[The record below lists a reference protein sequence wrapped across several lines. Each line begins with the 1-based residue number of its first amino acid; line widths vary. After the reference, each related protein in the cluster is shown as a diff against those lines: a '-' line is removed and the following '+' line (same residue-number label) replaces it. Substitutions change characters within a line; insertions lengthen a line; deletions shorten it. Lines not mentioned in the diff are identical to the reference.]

1 MDSSLEDFVEGDSS
15 EESESKK
22 TTTKGFSE
30 GSEVRKIIKR
40 CHDILYK
47 DEGLDP
53 ARAYDELTTLL
64 IVKVFSEKE
73 DTNSQFTAES
83 SPDETT
89 NKIRMLLQG
98 ALEDGICSELLLV
111 NGNNGEDP
119 ESVFQLDD
127 ETIHKLVSILQD
139 YSFSGTYTGD
149 SSPDIKGEMFQEM
162 VGETFRAELGAYFTP
177 REVVDFMVDFLEVK
191 PDSRTLDPSCGSGGF
206 FVGALNHLSERL
218 SAQKDGDINSHVEN
232 FVEENIWGVDINHR
246 MVRTSRFNLFTY
258 SNSTGNIHLQDG
270 LQATGP
276 DFDDGSFDRIFSN
289 PPFAGQEDRESVLNE
304 FEIGRKES
312 GETRSVS
319 KELPFIEKIV
329 RLLDEGGKAGIVL
342 PESVFNNQSQQFK
355 DIRKYLYR
363 NVRIEALIGLPREA
377 FHHTDTGVQGA
388 LLFVEKTEPP
398 EDYEVYIDWAEN
410 VGYNTLGH
418 KIGRND
424 LPDIVER
431 YKDSTPSK
439 EHYFELSELRENG
452 RIDPFYYHPERTRLQ
467 RKAKSSSDQLIPLS
481 DIVEEKGETIS
492 NRVKT
497 QKGNHF
503 AYIEVRNCSKEG
515 EITGWRD
522 VTAGVD
528 SVPSRLTYWMKPGTI
543 LLSNHRDSIKS
554 GRNPILVPEA
564 FNGEIDSEGN
574 LYLFG
579 DEVPHA
585 QVTVWDSESETWK
598 NPSEVDDTG
607 EFPLEVQ
614 YDIEANSVVI
624 PDSELEIRLEGS
636 FVGFVTTNRLMQLH
650 PRDSFGSIDSPVT
663 QYADQLLQT
672 EFVREQLIRETTGA
686 ASPELKSKNL
696 EDITV
701 PVPEDGDVAGFMEE
715 ILQMEE
721 KIDHHKQ
728 EIKNLNS
735 EIRGKFDN
743 LIPES

>member
-1 MDSSLEDFVEGDSS
+1 MDRSLKEFTE
-15 EESESKK
+15 EESTEEQNGKQR
-22 TTTKGFSE
+22 GFSE
-30 GSEVRKIIKR
+30 GAEVRKIIKR

-64 IVKVFSEKE
+64 IVKVFAEKQ
-73 DTNSQFTAES
+73 NES
-83 SPDETT
+83 TEFIVEPSHKETTKKVRTLLEGALNDET
-89 NKIRMLLQG
+89 
-98 ALEDGICSELLLV
+98 CSELLLV

-119 ESVFQLDD
+119 ESIFQLDD
-127 ETIHKLVSILQD
+127 ETIHKLVSILED
-139 YSFSGTYTGD
+139 YSFSATYEGD
-149 SSPDIKGEMFQEM
+149 SSPDVKGEMFQEM

-177 REVVDFMVDFLEVK
+177 REVVDFMVEFLEVN

-206 FVGALNHLSERL
+206 FIGALNHLSDSLAEQDNPGEI
-218 SAQKDGDINSHVEN
+218 STQIQE

-270 LQATGP
+270 LQATDP
-276 DFDDGSFDRIFSN
+276 DFADESFDRIFSN
-289 PPFAGQEDRESVLNE
+289 PPFAGQEDRESVLNLFDIGKKE
-304 FEIGRKES
+304 NGEI
-312 GETRSVS
+312 RSVS

-355 DIRKYLYR
+355 DIREYLYE

-388 LLFVEKTEPP
+388 LLFIEKMDPP
-398 EDYEVYIDWAEN
+398 ENYEVYIDWAEN

-431 YKDSTPSK
+431 YKESEST
-439 EHYFELSELRENG
+439 EQHYFELSELQDNN

-481 DIVEEKGETIS
+481 DIVEEDGETVS
-492 NRVKT
+492 NRVKS
-497 QKGNHF
+497 QQGNHF
-503 AYIEVRNCSKEG
+503 AYIEVGSCSKEG

-528 SVPSRLTYWMKPGTI
+528 SVPSRLTYWLKPGTI

-554 GRNPILVPEA
+554 GRNPVLVPEA
-564 FNGEIDSEGN
+564 FEGEVDREGN
-574 LYLFG
+574 LYLFEN
-579 DEVPHA
+579 EVPHA
-585 QVTVWDSESETWK
+585 QVTVWNSESEAWEA
-598 NPSEVDDTG
+598 PSEAVEDD
-607 EFPLEVQ
+607 ELPIDVQ
-614 YDIEANSVVI
+614 YDIEANTVAI
-624 PDSELEIRLEGS
+624 TDSDLEIRLEGN

-663 QYADQLLQT
+663 QYADQVLQT

-686 ASPELKSKNL
+686 ASPELKAKNL

-715 ILQMEE
+715 IIQMEE
-721 KIDHHKQ
+721 EIERHKR
-728 EIKNLNS
+728 EMRELKS
-735 EIRGKFDN
+735 GIRGKFDN